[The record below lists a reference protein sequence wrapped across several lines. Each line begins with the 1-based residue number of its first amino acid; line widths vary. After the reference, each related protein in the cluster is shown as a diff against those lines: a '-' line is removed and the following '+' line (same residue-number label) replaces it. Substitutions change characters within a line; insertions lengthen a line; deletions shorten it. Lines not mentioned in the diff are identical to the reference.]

1 MRHILQERALAKFSN
16 CLSATIVENWCRKV
30 KNQSSEGPKSRSG
43 ALLATQND
51 QRDVQEAP
59 KGSQQVNEG
68 IKAFPKCSFWGLCHL
83 LGSVFCILGVVWG
96 PKKRSKKRSGRT
108 HERTDERTDK
118 HTSKFWR
125 YLHNKPFGQWW
136 IRSTISINFWNIR
149 MLFTTKFRNLR
160 VA

>member
-1 MRHILQERALAKFSN
+1 MQR
-16 CLSATIVENWCRKV
+16 VENWRGMG

-96 PKKRSKKRSGRT
+96 PKERSKKRRKCEKRDFEAARRRDQKYIEETMKKVISSGV
-108 HERTDERTDK
+108 EK
-118 HTSKFWR
+118 VW
-125 YLHNKPFGQWW
+125 KPFGFPYVFENQPFPKS
-136 IRSTISINFWNIR
+136 IPKKRSKVLQKATQIAPNFQIC
-149 MLFTTKFRNLR
+149 L
-160 VA
+160 